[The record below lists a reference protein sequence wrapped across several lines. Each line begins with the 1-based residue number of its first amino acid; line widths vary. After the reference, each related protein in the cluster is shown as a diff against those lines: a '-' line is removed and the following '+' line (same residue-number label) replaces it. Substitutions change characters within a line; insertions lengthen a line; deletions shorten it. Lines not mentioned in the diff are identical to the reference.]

1 MKSKLIFDGFEMTN
15 ADTMGGVTYKQSLN
29 SGTDLQYG
37 VAAMSEVSFAFR
49 SANFDPG
56 IVFEGQKFTLQMS
69 QVESGDDDFQTV
81 GIYTVYSVKKRSG
94 KTSVTA
100 YDNMLLLEKDATA
113 FLKTVTFPMTM
124 FSLLVS
130 ICSYC
135 GVELSNSTVT
145 NGEYSTTAKPS
156 VSGATCRNLISYIAE
171 VAGCY
176 AFINGSG
183 LLVLKSYA
191 SETVIDIDNTK
202 YITHWIEEYSTSP
215 IERVEIRAGSND
227 VTSDDSDSFDEKNT
241 YLIDNNPIIT
251 AMSSDSR
258 KNVCAQLMTDLAD
271 ITYTPF
277 KAEMFVDY
285 GIQAGD
291 IVTVDGVGSVVMEK
305 TMRPGGVT
313 IGSTGNKKREVYQS
327 NEEQKQS
334 QSALD
339 ALAALQTAEEAKS
352 SLKEYAK
359 KSEVS
364 AEVNSYMN
372 SDEGKA
378 SIKMIVQ
385 GSMSDYVKTTDLEAG
400 VEAYIDTDA
409 GTAQLVSAVSGTY
422 ATKDSLGNY
431 VKTTELSSGITSYI
445 NTTTGKANL
454 VSAVSGTY
462 VTKDTYTKG
471 IASIEQSV
479 TNVNSAITLSSSYS
493 NNTIGTNVYALLQLV
508 SNANSSSI
516 TIKADKIDFAG
527 FTTFVRPSDLA
538 FTGKTTIDGGRI
550 TTGTISADRIDVDS
564 LHVKII
570 YGSGTYATTALLYS
584 DSNSLYLGGSSSTSS
599 KVSSINMYATS
610 NITIRGDNI
619 YLVSNYGID
628 KSIEIYTSSTSGYIR
643 PYTVYALT
651 LGDSSHRW
659 NCVYSKT
666 VEIGVP
672 ASTGI
677 TIDEHGSITPS
688 TASTSTGYYDIG
700 TSSYPFNNLYAKTI
714 TGTTMKMG
722 GSSSYYIQANSS
734 RQLCPNT
741 SSTSYPFY
749 LGTSGYYWHYAYIG
763 SNTASIGSSSSS
775 KLGFFGTTPVKRQ
788 TVSSSATVA
797 TLITAL
803 KAYGLIL

>member
-1 MKSKLIFDGFEMTN
+1 MTN

-69 QVESGDDDFQTV
+69 QVESGDDDFQTI

-94 KTSVTA
+94 KTSVMA

-124 FSLLVS
+124 FSLLMS

-135 GVELSNSTVT
+135 GVELSNSSVT
-145 NGEYSTTAKPS
+145 NGEYSITAKPS

-171 VAGCY
+171 TAGSY
-176 AFINGSG
+176 AFINVSG
-183 LLVLKSYA
+183 MLVLKSYA
-191 SETVIDIDNTK
+191 SENAITIDNTK
-202 YITHWIEEYSTSP
+202 YITHWKEEYSTSP
-215 IERVEIRAGSND
+215 IERVEIRAGNNY
-227 VTSDDSDSFDEKNT
+227 VTSDESESSEEKNT

-258 KNVCAQLMTDLAD
+258 KSVCAQLMTNLVDM
-271 ITYTPF
+271 TYTPF
-277 KAEMFVDY
+277 EAEMFVDH
-285 GIQAGD
+285 GIQTGD
-291 IVTVDGVGSVVMEK
+291 AVTVDGVESIVMEK

-327 NEEQKQS
+327 NEDQKQS

-339 ALAALQTAEEAKS
+339 ALSALQTAEEAKN
-352 SLKEYAK
+352 SLGEYAK

-378 SIKMIVQ
+378 SIEMIVQ

-400 VEAYIDTDA
+400 VKAYINTDA

-431 VKTTELSSGITSYI
+431 VKSTELSSGITSYI
-445 NTTTGKANL
+445 NTSTGKANL

-479 TNVNSAITLSSSYS
+479 TDVNSAITLSSSYS

-516 TIKADKIDFAG
+516 KIKADKIDFEG

-538 FTGKTTIDGGRI
+538 SSGKTTIDGGRI

-564 LHVKII
+564 LHVKTI
-570 YGSGTYATTALLYS
+570 YGTGSYASTALLYS
-584 DSNSLYLGGSSSTSS
+584 SSNNLYLGGTNTSSSTVSNAYIYAKSELYMYAGSRIYLCGSTSS
-599 KVSSINMYATS
+599 KA
-610 NITIRGDNI
+610 
-619 YLVSNYGID
+619 
-628 KSIEIYTSSTSGYIR
+628 IEIYTSSTAGYIR
-643 PYTVYALT
+643 PIINEGVD
-651 LGDSSHRW
+651 LGSASYRW
-659 NCVYSKT
+659 DKLYVRTIDTRYN
-666 VEIGVP
+666 
-672 ASTGI
+672 STADGI
-677 TIDEHGSITPS
+677 TIEKGSIIPTTTSS
-688 TASTSTGYYDIG
+688 TATTYNIG
-700 TSSYPFNNLYAKTI
+700 SSSYPFNQIYVTLLRVSDTIYAA
-714 TGTTMKMG
+714 
-722 GSSSYYIQANSS
+722 GSSMQVGGAGGTSFMLISDYSI
-734 RQLCPNT
+734 CPNNTT
-741 SSTSYPFY
+741 SDWS
-749 LGTSGYYWHYAYIG
+749 LGKSGLYWQYAYIG
-763 SNTASIGSSSSS
+763 QTATYIGKTSSS
-775 KLGFFGTTPVKRQ
+775 KLGFFGTTPVVRQ

-803 KAYGLIL
+803 KAYGLIG